1 MSNPL
6 RLIDILLDDT
16 ACYEVMVTTKYCFN
30 YPEHEECALKNIIQ
44 LKDRNNPEDKNNIF
58 GIYRQDTIIGIT
70 GLWYDKNPLLN
81 DFAFLRWTG
90 LQIQYRGF
98 RLFPYVIELLEKEAI
113 RNNKSFLIEIAWTE
127 KAKEAFEKNGFTLV
141 PDNDKYIKFIL
152 DLIGEEKGNYI
163 LVKSLNGK
171 TINWNELYTQSLKN
185 NQNEKID
192 IPSIEECDNIEVL
205 IEIENRKKEIDKI
218 LTGYGFELVT
228 SPEQLSEKT
237 LVMLTS
243 HFVYGGKNI
252 PNLHFYGQHKS
263 FIISQSDYRI
273 TDKLIY
279 YLEFDLKNTKY
290 EKEYIIDSW
299 EHRIKTRLDAIK

>member
-16 ACYEVMVTTKYCFN
+16 ACYEVMENTKHCFN
-30 YPEHEECALKNIIQ
+30 YPEHEEYALKNVIQ

-90 LQIQYRGF
+90 LRIQYRGF

-113 RNNKSFLIEIAWTE
+113 RNNKSFLIDIAWTE
-127 KAKEAFEKNGFTLV
+127 KAKEAFEKNGFILV

-171 TINWNELYTQSLKN
+171 TIDWNELYTQALKN
-185 NQNEKID
+185 NLSV
-192 IPSIEECDNIEVL
+192 PS
-205 IEIENRKKEIDKI
+205 
-218 LTGYGFELVT
+218 
-228 SPEQLSEKT
+228 
-237 LVMLTS
+237 
-243 HFVYGGKNI
+243 
-252 PNLHFYGQHKS
+252 
-263 FIISQSDYRI
+263 
-273 TDKLIY
+273 
-279 YLEFDLKNTKY
+279 
-290 EKEYIIDSW
+290 
-299 EHRIKTRLDAIK
+299 

>member
-58 GIYRQDTIIGIT
+58 GIYKQDTIIGIT

-90 LQIQYRGF
+90 LRIQYRGF
-98 RLFPYVIELLEKEAI
+98 RLFPYVLELLEKEAI

-127 KAKEAFEKNGFTLV
+127 KTKEAFEKNGFTLV

-171 TINWNELYTQSLKN
+171 TIDWNELYTQSLKN
-185 NQNEKID
+185 NSSEPPVKVEGIKEKTH
-192 IPSIEECDNIEVL
+192 
-205 IEIENRKKEIDKI
+205 KI
-218 LTGYGFELVT
+218 LTRLDLKLMYST
-228 SPEQLSEKT
+228 KQLHDRT
-237 LVMLTS
+237 LVINTDQ
-243 HFVYGGKNI
+243 VINGGENI
-252 PNLHFYGQHKS
+252 PNIYFYNQKIHFDNSSAYL
-263 FIISQSDYRI
+263 DYLI
-273 TDKLIY
+273 TNNYIY
-279 YLEFDLKNTKY
+279 YTEYDLKNTMY
-290 EKEYIIDSW
+290 EKEYIVEEWKHRLKVLMGGYPTVDSQLK
-299 EHRIKTRLDAIK
+299 E

>member
-6 RLIDILLDDT
+6 RLIDILLDDI
-16 ACYEVMVTTKYCFN
+16 ACYEVMENTKHCFN
-30 YPEHEECALKNIIQ
+30 YPEHEEYALKNVIQ

-90 LQIQYRGF
+90 LRIQYRGF
-98 RLFPYVIELLEKEAI
+98 RLFPYVLELLEKEAI

-127 KAKEAFEKNGFTLV
+127 KAKEAFEKNGFILA

-171 TINWNELYTQSLKN
+171 TIDWNKLYTQALKN
-185 NQNEKID
+185 NLSA
-192 IPSIEECDNIEVL
+192 PS
-205 IEIENRKKEIDKI
+205 
-218 LTGYGFELVT
+218 
-228 SPEQLSEKT
+228 
-237 LVMLTS
+237 
-243 HFVYGGKNI
+243 
-252 PNLHFYGQHKS
+252 
-263 FIISQSDYRI
+263 
-273 TDKLIY
+273 
-279 YLEFDLKNTKY
+279 
-290 EKEYIIDSW
+290 
-299 EHRIKTRLDAIK
+299 

>member
-58 GIYRQDTIIGIT
+58 GIYKQDTIIGIT

-90 LQIQYRGF
+90 LRIQYRGF

-171 TINWNELYTQSLKN
+171 TINWNELYTQALKN
-185 NQNEKID
+185 NSSA
-192 IPSIEECDNIEVL
+192 PS
-205 IEIENRKKEIDKI
+205 
-218 LTGYGFELVT
+218 
-228 SPEQLSEKT
+228 
-237 LVMLTS
+237 
-243 HFVYGGKNI
+243 
-252 PNLHFYGQHKS
+252 
-263 FIISQSDYRI
+263 
-273 TDKLIY
+273 
-279 YLEFDLKNTKY
+279 
-290 EKEYIIDSW
+290 
-299 EHRIKTRLDAIK
+299 

>member
-16 ACYEVMVTTKYCFN
+16 ACYEVMENTKHCFN
-30 YPEHEECALKNIIQ
+30 YPEHEEYALKNVIQ

-90 LQIQYRGF
+90 LRIQYRGF
-98 RLFPYVIELLEKEAI
+98 RLFPYVLELLEKEAI
-113 RNNKSFLIEIAWTE
+113 RNNKSFLIEIACTE
-127 KAKEAFEKNGFTLV
+127 KAKEAFEKNGFILV

-171 TINWNELYTQSLKN
+171 TIDWNELYTQALKN
-185 NQNEKID
+185 NSSA
-192 IPSIEECDNIEVL
+192 PS
-205 IEIENRKKEIDKI
+205 
-218 LTGYGFELVT
+218 
-228 SPEQLSEKT
+228 
-237 LVMLTS
+237 
-243 HFVYGGKNI
+243 
-252 PNLHFYGQHKS
+252 
-263 FIISQSDYRI
+263 
-273 TDKLIY
+273 
-279 YLEFDLKNTKY
+279 
-290 EKEYIIDSW
+290 
-299 EHRIKTRLDAIK
+299 

>member
-30 YPEHEECALKNIIQ
+30 YPEHEEYALKNVIQ

-90 LQIQYRGF
+90 LRIQYRGF
-98 RLFPYVIELLEKEAI
+98 RLFPYVLELLEKEAI

-127 KAKEAFEKNGFTLV
+127 KTKEAFEKNGFTLV

-185 NQNEKID
+185 NSSEPPVKVEGIKEKTH
-192 IPSIEECDNIEVL
+192 
-205 IEIENRKKEIDKI
+205 KI
-218 LTGYGFELVT
+218 LTRLDLKLMHST
-228 SPEQLSEKT
+228 MQLHDRT
-237 LVMLTS
+237 LVVNTDQ
-243 HFVYGGKNI
+243 VINGGENI
-252 PNLHFYGQHKS
+252 PNIYFYNQKIHFDNSSAYL
-263 FIISQSDYRI
+263 DYLI
-273 TDKLIY
+273 TNNYIY
-279 YLEFDLKNTKY
+279 YTEYDLKNTMY
-290 EKEYIIDSW
+290 EKEYIVEEW
-299 EHRIKTRLDAIK
+299 EHRLKVLMGGYPTVDSQLKE

>member
-6 RLIDILLDDT
+6 RLIDIILDDT

-127 KAKEAFEKNGFTLV
+127 KTKEAFEKNGFTLV

-185 NQNEKID
+185 NSSESLVKVEDIKEKTH
-192 IPSIEECDNIEVL
+192 
-205 IEIENRKKEIDKI
+205 KI
-218 LTGYGFELVT
+218 LTGYGFKLMYST
-228 SPEQLSEKT
+228 KQLHDRT
-237 LVMLTS
+237 LVINTDQ
-243 HFVYGGKNI
+243 VINGGENI
-252 PNLHFYGQHKS
+252 PNIYFYNQKIHFDNSSAYL
-263 FIISQSDYRI
+263 DYLI
-273 TDKLIY
+273 TNNYIY
-279 YLEFDLKNTKY
+279 YTEYDLKNTKY

>member
-16 ACYEVMVTTKYCFN
+16 ACYEVMENTKHCFN
-30 YPEHEECALKNIIQ
+30 YPEHEEYALKNVIQ

-90 LQIQYRGF
+90 LRIQYRGF
-98 RLFPYVIELLEKEAI
+98 RLFPYVLELLEKEAI

-127 KAKEAFEKNGFTLV
+127 KAKEAFEKNGFILA

-171 TINWNELYTQSLKN
+171 TIDLNKLYTQALK
-185 NQNEKID
+185 I
-192 IPSIEECDNIEVL
+192 IRVP
-205 IEIENRKKEIDKI
+205 
-218 LTGYGFELVT
+218 LVKV
-228 SPEQLSEKT
+228 EGIKEKT
-237 LVMLTS
+237 
-243 HFVYGGKNI
+243 
-252 PNLHFYGQHKS
+252 Q
-263 FIISQSDYRI
+263 
-273 TDKLIY
+273 
-279 YLEFDLKNTKY
+279 
-290 EKEYIIDSW
+290 
-299 EHRIKTRLDAIK
+299 